1 MASKK
6 SFLKLSRIFFEE
18 GSDSETSFIM
28 VMRGILLGETDSLI
42 FSHRVHIYIQSDVIL
57 LVLTRH
63 LWQERSN
70 TMRPL
75 IIPASRL
82 LPGLT
87 LYPHINETNSE
98 ILPPKSAFLGQK
110 QTFKTAFWGFR
121 TLPPPLFKT

>member
-1 MASKK
+1 MKLIH
-6 SFLKLSRIFFEE
+6 SFFHTEYIY
-18 GSDSETSFIM
+18 
-28 VMRGILLGETDSLI
+28 
-42 FSHRVHIYIQSDVIL
+42 IYIQSNVIL
-57 LVLTRH
+57 GVLTRH

-98 ILPPKSAFLGQK
+98 SLPPKSAFLGQK
-110 QTFKTAFWGFR
+110 QTF
-121 TLPPPLFKT
+121 

>member
-1 MASKK
+1 
-6 SFLKLSRIFFEE
+6 
-18 GSDSETSFIM
+18 
-28 VMRGILLGETDSLI
+28 
-42 FSHRVHIYIQSDVIL
+42 
-57 LVLTRH
+57 
-63 LWQERSN
+63 
-70 TMRPL
+70 MRPL

-121 TLPPPLFKT
+121 TLPPPSIQDLVPKKELFPVPQ